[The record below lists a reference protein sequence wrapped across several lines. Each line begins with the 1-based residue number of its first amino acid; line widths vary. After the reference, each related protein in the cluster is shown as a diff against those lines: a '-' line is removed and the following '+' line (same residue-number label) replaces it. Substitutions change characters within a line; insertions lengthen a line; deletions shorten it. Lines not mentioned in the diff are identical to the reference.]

1 MNIFVLRFGLILFLL
16 TQAKGQSNN
25 LGLKKC
31 CSWNQVFDTNYLL
44 CVTKPSDVDADS
56 VTLLPDKLIEKK
68 SLSSYS
74 SHNISNQD
82 LDIALTKCR
91 KMKVLQMGDH
101 QVSISTNTF

>member
-1 MNIFVLRFGLILFLL
+1 MNIFLLRFGLILFLL

-31 CSWNQVFDTNYLL
+31 CPWNKVFDTK
-44 CVTKPSDVDADS
+44 CVTKPSDVDTDS
-56 VTLLPDKLIEKK
+56 VTLLPDKLIDKRT
-68 SLSSYS
+68 LSSYS

-91 KMKVLQMGDH
+91 KTKVLQMGDH